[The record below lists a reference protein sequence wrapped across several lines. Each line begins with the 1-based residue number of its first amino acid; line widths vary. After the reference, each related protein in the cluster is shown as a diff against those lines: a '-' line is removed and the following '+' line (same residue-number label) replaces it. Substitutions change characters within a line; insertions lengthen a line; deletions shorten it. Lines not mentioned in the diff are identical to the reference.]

1 MSFTGSFKFSHVQ
14 MQQANAKTKQVKCLL
29 IYLLINLFYQ
39 VDSQQVMDTVFVQP
53 NHTST
58 GCVRIPVIA
67 TDRKHYVHELTIKMN
82 NIACKDNGLGV
93 YQLDT
98 YRYEENVYEFISSR
112 QLPDGSDYSPR
123 SCSLS
128 ANSTHVFIICF
139 HQLKAGKNL
148 ADFNDGKL
156 LKCNATIFVY
166 DVDNWQLRQFK
177 FQLQEGYCATSA
189 SQDAWVE
196 CRYGRFLA
204 TSSYSS
210 NRQKGQKGNYVY
222 IFDEYLVMLS
232 KFNVSVNY
240 GEANIRATGN
250 CEFILAIRSSGDNKT
265 PYLREVKLYY
275 NGSHLVNR
283 SMGLSDWHTP
293 FNWYKWVYQHP
304 YTVTSKPTSF
314 GTANFP
320 AYSPFDY
327 GRCVGESSIFNNSYY
342 GITTNATNTNGRFV
356 PLFVYKINNT
366 IKSERIF
373 GLSHIAY
380 ACGVYIK
387 DTVIL
392 LIETDSCQDAG
403 IFPCVKRIVIDLL
416 HRPIN
421 RVGKVLT
428 TTLDSTHGTTT
439 ISTQRVAH
447 EPKLDTLAVI
457 IVNLL
462 LIILG
467 LCVWVI
473 TKLFLRFKLRPHRW
487 LNRVKILVKRSTKS

>member
-1 MSFTGSFKFSHVQ
+1 MLSFSSRRLSHVQ
-14 MQQANAKTKQVKCLL
+14 LQEPATTNEVK
-29 IYLLINLFYQ
+29 YLLICLLLSLVNLANTQ
-39 VDSQQVMDTVFVQP
+39 RVSDTVVVSS
-53 NHTST
+53 NHTTTSCT
-58 GCVRIPVIA
+58 RIPVIA
-67 TDRKHYVHELTIKMN
+67 SDRSQYVHELTININ
-82 NIACKDNGLGV
+82 NAECKDNGLGV

-98 YRYEENVYEFISSR
+98 FRFEDNFYEFIGSQ
-112 QLPDGSDYSPR
+112 QLSDGSDYSPR

-128 ANSTHVFIICF
+128 ANTTHVFAICF
-139 HQLKAGKNL
+139 HQPHAGTHL
-148 ADFNDGKL
+148 VDFNNGQL

-166 DVDNWQLRQFK
+166 DVVTWQLRQFK

-196 CRYGRFLA
+196 CQYGIFLA

-210 NRQKGQKGNYVY
+210 NKQKNLKGTYVY
-222 IFDEYLVMLS
+222 IFDENLVMLS
-232 KFNVSVNY
+232 KFNVSVNH

-275 NGSHLVNR
+275 NGSHLINR
-283 SMGLSDWHTP
+283 STGLSDWHTP
-293 FNWYKWVYQHP
+293 FNWHNWVYQYP
-304 YTVTSKPTSF
+304 YTITSNATSF

-327 GRCVGESSIFNNSYY
+327 GRYAGESPIFNNSYY

-366 IKSERIF
+366 IKSEKIF

-380 ACGVYIK
+380 ACGVYVK

-403 IFPCVKRIVIDLL
+403 IFPCVKRIIIDLL

-421 RVGKVLT
+421 RVGKVIK

-439 ISTQRVAH
+439 ISIQRVVR

-473 TKLFLRFKLRPHRW
+473 TKLFLRYKLRPHRW
-487 LNRVKILVKRSTKS
+487 LNRVKILFKRSTKS

>member
-1 MSFTGSFKFSHVQ
+1 MFFIGSFKFSHVQ
-14 MQQANAKTKQVKCLL
+14 MQQANAKAEQVKCLL
-29 IYLLINLFYQ
+29 TCLLINLFYQ

-53 NHTST
+53 NHTTT

-67 TDRKHYVHELTIKMN
+67 TDREQYVHELTIKMN
-82 NIACKDNGLGV
+82 NLACKDNGLGI

-98 YRYEENVYEFISSR
+98 YRFEYNVYEFISSR

-128 ANSTHVFIICF
+128 ANTSHVFIICF

-166 DVDNWQLRQFK
+166 DVANWQLRQFK

-196 CRYGRFLA
+196 CRHGRFLA

-210 NRQKGQKGNYVY
+210 NRQQGEKGNYVY
-222 IFDEYLVMLS
+222 IFDENLVMLS

-240 GEANIRATGN
+240 GEANIRASGN
-250 CEFILAIRSSGDNKT
+250 CEFKLAIRSSGDNKT
-265 PYLREVKLYY
+265 PYLREVTLFF
-275 NGSHLVNR
+275 NGSQLINR
-283 SMGLSDWHTP
+283 SSGVSDWHTP
-293 FNWYKWVYQHP
+293 YNWNGWVFRHP
-304 YTVTSKPTSF
+304 TPYDTVSTAF

-320 AYSPFDY
+320 AYAPVDY
-327 GRCVGESSIFNNSYY
+327 GRYPGESLRFNNSHY
-342 GITTNATNTNGRFV
+342 GITTNATNTNGRFA
-356 PLFVYKINNT
+356 PLFVYKINNV
-366 IKSERIF
+366 IKSEKIF

-387 DTVIL
+387 DTVWL
-392 LIETDSCQDAG
+392 LIETDSCHDPG
-403 IFPCVKRIVIDLL
+403 IYPCVKRILIDLQ
-416 HRPIN
+416 HRPIKRMGTFLN
-421 RVGKVLT
+421 N
-428 TTLDSTHGTTT
+428 LDSIYGTPE
-439 ISTQRVAH
+439 ISTRRVAS
-447 EPKLDTLAVI
+447 EPKIDALAVI

-473 TKLFLRFKLRPHRW
+473 TKLFLKCKLRPHRW
-487 LNRVKILVKRSTKS
+487 LNRMKKPFKRSTKS

>member
-1 MSFTGSFKFSHVQ
+1 MI
-14 MQQANAKTKQVKCLL
+14 CLL
-29 IYLLINLFYQ
+29 ISFVTITDGQ
-39 VDSQQVMDTVFVQP
+39 RVADTAFVLS
-53 NHTST
+53 NHTTTSCT
-58 GCVRIPVIA
+58 RIPVIA
-67 TDRKHYVHELTIKMN
+67 TDRSQYVHELTININ
-82 NIACKDNGLGV
+82 NADCKDHGLGK

-98 YRYEENVYEFISSR
+98 FKFEDNVYEFIGSH

-128 ANSTHVFIICF
+128 ANTTHVFSICF
-139 HQLKAGKNL
+139 HQPHAGTHL
-148 ADFNDGKL
+148 VDFNDGKL
-156 LKCNATIFVY
+156 LRCNATIFVY
-166 DVDNWQLRQFK
+166 DVYTWQLRHFK

-196 CRYGRFLA
+196 CKYGIFLA

-210 NRQKGQKGNYVY
+210 NYQNFGRGTYVY
-222 IFDEYLVMLS
+222 IFDENLVMLS

-240 GEANIRATGN
+240 GEANIRAIGD

-275 NGSHLVNR
+275 NGSQLINR
-283 SMGLSDWHTP
+283 SIGLSDWHTP
-293 FNWYKWVYQHP
+293 FNWHQWVFQHP
-304 YTVTSKPTSF
+304 YTVSTNNTAF

-327 GRCVGESSIFNNSYY
+327 GKYVGESPLFNNSYY
-342 GITTNATNTNGRFV
+342 GITTNATNTNGRFA

-380 ACGVYIK
+380 ACGVYFK

-403 IFPCVKRIVIDLL
+403 IFPCVKRIMIDLL
-416 HRPIN
+416 HRPTN
-421 RVGKVLT
+421 RADKVLT
-428 TTLDSTHGTTT
+428 TTLDSTLGTTT
-439 ISTQRVAH
+439 ISIQRVAH

-487 LNRVKILVKRSTKS
+487 LNRVKILFKRSTKS